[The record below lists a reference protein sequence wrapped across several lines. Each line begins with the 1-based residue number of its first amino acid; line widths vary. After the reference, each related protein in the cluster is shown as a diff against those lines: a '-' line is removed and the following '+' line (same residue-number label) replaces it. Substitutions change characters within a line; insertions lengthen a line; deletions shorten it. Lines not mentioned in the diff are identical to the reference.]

1 MESTMHTPHEPAGVG
16 PSNDPDLA
24 ESLGRGHEQRDTYV
38 KPILVFIAVLVIS
51 VVVVQ
56 FAVWGLQKL
65 LEHDNDMSD
74 PQKQSSV
81 AQLSISTRGGMGGG
95 PNAHVPP
102 PEPRLQPSP
111 FHESFDRE
119 DTANLFK
126 RWDTELGTVGKFS
139 DEKDRV
145 HVPVERMI
153 DAAVEKGID
162 AVRPKAAPAAVK

>member
-1 MESTMHTPHEPAGVG
+1 MESTMHTPHEPAGVA

-38 KPILVFIAVLVIS
+38 KPILVFITVLVIS

-65 LEHDNDMSD
+65 LEHQNTMSE
-74 PQKQSSV
+74 PQKVSSV
-81 AQLSISTRGGMGGG
+81 AQLSISQSLVG
-95 PNAHVPP
+95 HVPP

-119 DTANLFK
+119 DTAKLFK
-126 RWDTELGTVGKFS
+126 RWDTELGTLGKFS

-162 AVRPKAAPAAVK
+162 SVRAKAAPAAAK

>member
-1 MESTMHTPHEPAGVG
+1 MESTMHTPHDPTHADPSRDPA
-16 PSNDPDLA
+16 LA

-38 KPILVFIAVLVIS
+38 KPILVFITVLVIS
-51 VVVVQ
+51 IVVVQ
-56 FAVWGLQKL
+56 FAVWGLGKL
-65 LEHDNDMSD
+65 LEHQNQMQD
-74 PQKQSSV
+74 PQKVSSV
-81 AQLSISTRGGMGGG
+81 AQISVSQSLVG
-95 PNAHVPP
+95 HVPP

-162 AVRPKAAPAAVK
+162 SVRPKAATAAAK